1 MASTRKKT
9 RWASGSYLE
18 ALRVDEV
25 IHERLESSHLV
36 HLTLEVVEGRQDDV
50 VAALD
55 EADGGQQLE
64 YQRLGPKL
72 FVDLKKRLPRFNGLV
87 MMAHNS
93 Y

>member
-64 YQRLGPKL
+64 HQRLGPKL
-72 FVDLKKRLPRFNGLV
+72 FVDLKNNCLV
-87 MMAHNS
+87 LIDWP
-93 Y
+93 